1 MDCLRNHGPRMKFR
15 LGHAKVNNPPR
26 SEVISRGATQ
36 RRRRREGKKKKKKR
50 QRFSSYSHVLF
61 AGSRGCS
68 EARVS
73 SHQRLLR
80 GRRGKWSSS
89 VRYGLVIPLA
99 ISLPLLAFPTP
110 FYTFCYSIF
119 SPFLSRS
126 LASFPVPLLFFIF
139 IYIYISLLLYFLIS
153 GRGDERRRRR
163 FLVEAKQR
171 NKRGTNSVSSP
182 FRAQKRVS
190 KLLPDDSTKRR
201 FLLCRKL
208 PKGGALEFG
217 CLHFFLT

>member
-139 IYIYISLLLYFLIS
+139 IYIYIPSSLF
-153 GRGDERRRRR
+153 
-163 FLVEAKQR
+163 F
-171 NKRGTNSVSSP
+171 NKRPWRREETTTIFGGGEATQQKGNQLRFFSFQGTKA
-182 FRAQKRVS
+182 R
-190 KLLPDDSTKRR
+190 
-201 FLLCRKL
+201 
-208 PKGGALEFG
+208 LEAFAR
-217 CLHFFLT
+217 